1 MTVASRPIRF
11 LRRGQPVTL
20 AHVPPDRTLLEVLRE
35 DLGDCGTKEGCGE
48 GDCGAC
54 TVVLGSEEDGRLRL
68 RAVNSCIRLAHAID
82 GMALWTVEDL
92 AQDPLIQRGAPADG
106 TEGGSSAPLHPA
118 QEAMVQCHGSQ
129 CGFCTPGFV
138 MSLFGMYQ
146 NHVCQGR
153 AITRELAVAEL
164 SGNLCRCTGYRPI
177 LDAAGRMAELPAR
190 PVDEA
195 AVLER
200 LRELRATGLA
210 PQDAEPGY
218 LAPETL
224 AGLLAARAAH
234 PDAQIVAGTT
244 DVGLWITKQHRRFE
258 RVLDVTRAGELRRI
272 GTADGHLSIGAAAT
286 LDDAFAALAAHWPA
300 LRRFAE
306 RFAGLPVRN
315 AGTLGGNVANGSPI
329 GDSMPVLIA
338 LGARIVLAS
347 VRGERSLPLEDFYTG
362 YRRNLLAPDEI
373 VARIDVRLPAP
384 GDRLAAYKV
393 SKRFDDD
400 ISAVCLAVLLTVR
413 HGAVQSARIGAGGVA
428 AVPARARGAEAA
440 LTGQPWSEAT
450 ALRAGEALQAEFT
463 PISDMRASGAYRRAV
478 LASLMRRCWLES
490 LECPAGTEALPVS
503 LEQLVPVAQPPSQAR
518 ARAEEQA

>member
-20 AHVPPDRTLLEVLRE
+20 ADVPPDRTLLEVLRE

-92 AQDPLIQRGAPADG
+92 AQDPLIQRSASANGKEAGAP
-106 TEGGSSAPLHPA
+106 APLHPA

-153 AITRELAVAEL
+153 AVTREMAVAEL

-177 LDAAGRMAELPAR
+177 LDAAGRMAELPAQ
-190 PVDEA
+190 PVDEG

-200 LRELRATGLA
+200 LRDLQA
-210 PQDAEPGY
+210 PTAAPREGAPGY

-286 LDDAFAALAAHWPA
+286 LDDAFAALAGHWPV

-373 VARIDVRLPAP
+373 VARIDVPLPAP

-440 LTGQPWSEAT
+440 LAGQPWSETA

-490 LECPAGTEALPVS
+490 PECHAGAGALPVS
-503 LEQLVPVAQPPSQAR
+503 LEQLVPVAQAP
-518 ARAEEQA
+518 AEEQA